1 MKSKIT
7 LVLLGLFVA
16 TAFVG
21 CSSVGPR
28 KYVLFGDPKAEKV
41 EIFEDYWED
50 YPFKPDD
57 PDLPLRRGKGG
68 VVRFFKK
75 NNYTRSILVD
85 GDLTVNVYY
94 SVDDGVTLTQPDA
107 QLVLTS
113 EELNKK
119 HRKFDKETGYSYH
132 VYLDLGEY
140 DQPEEEIT
148 ILSIF
153 KDAKTG
159 QATLSK
165 EIRTTVMGTT
175 PLNAKGKD
183 SEMESEAV
191 RWAKKK
197 LGKDVEDPIAA
208 LQEKYSA
215 RKKAK
220 LDEEERTKSTRV
232 RETIDLDDSQFE
244 DIPEERSAEAASY
257 LEEAQARREAV
268 AERIKEDNQEKS
280 EYYRDLKRKRTEEYL
295 DEQGEEDDS
304 DSPLRKNG
312 EVSNVLY
319 FSDASKTRDSF
330 QKQEELFQKTA
341 RQIAQRE
348 KELEEEKEE
357 EEADSQSSLRSYS
370 SKIAEDENGERSQ
383 TRATGGNAG
392 IPKGFAPPKRQ
403 SIVDMD
409 DLKPSEMD
417 LLDDFQPDP
426 DAPNTEIYIKEY

>member
-1 MKSKIT
+1 MKSKLT
-7 LVLLGLFVA
+7 LVLLGLFIA
-16 TAFVG
+16 TTLVG

-94 SVDDGVTLTQPDA
+94 SVDEGVTLTQPDA

-175 PLNAKGKD
+175 PLKDEDDD
-183 SEMESEAV
+183 SEIESEAV

-197 LGKDVEDPIAA
+197 LGEDVENPIAA

-220 LDEEERTKSTRV
+220 LEEEERTKSTRV
-232 RETIDLDDSQFE
+232 RETIDINDSKFE
-244 DIPEERSAEAASY
+244 DIAEERSISSASY
-257 LEEAQARREAV
+257 LEEAQARHEAA
-268 AERIKEDNQEKS
+268 AERIKEENREKS
-280 EYYRDLKRKRTEEYL
+280 DYYRDLKRKRTEEYL
-295 DEQGEEDDS
+295 DERNEEDES
-304 DSPLRKNG
+304 TSSLREIG
-312 EVSNVLY
+312 GLSNSLN

-330 QKQEELFQKTA
+330 QTNEDLFRRQSQ
-341 RQIAQRE
+341 QIAQRA
-348 KELEEEKEE
+348 KEEEEKEPDD
-357 EEADSQSSLRSYS
+357 AQGTLRE
-370 SKIAEDENGERSQ
+370 IVAGEQREKPEVGSPQ
-383 TRATGGNAG
+383 KKSG
-392 IPKGFAPPKRQ
+392 IPNGFAPQRSQ
-403 SIVDMD
+403 AIVDMD

-417 LLDDFQPDP
+417 FLDDFQPDS
-426 DAPNTEIYIKEY
+426 DAPDTEIYVREY

>member
-1 MKSKIT
+1 MKHKLTI
-7 LVLLGLFVA
+7 VLLGLFIA
-16 TAFVG
+16 IALVG

-94 SVDDGVTLTQPDA
+94 SVDEGVSLTQPDA

-175 PLNAKGKD
+175 PLKD
-183 SEMESEAV
+183 KNKDYEMESEAV

-197 LGKDVEDPIAA
+197 LGEDVENPIAA

-215 RKKAK
+215 RKRAK
-220 LDEEERTKSTRV
+220 LEEEERTKSTRV

-244 DIPEERSAEAASY
+244 DIPEERSVAAESY
-257 LEEAQARREAV
+257 LEETQARREAV
-268 AERIKEDNQEKS
+268 AERIKEDNREKS
-280 EYYRDLKRKRTEEYL
+280 EFYRDLKRKRTEEYL
-295 DEQGEEDDS
+295 DEQNEEDES
-304 DSPLRKNG
+304 DSPLRKSKD
-312 EVSNVLY
+312 VANVLN
-319 FSDASKTRDSF
+319 FFDASKT
-330 QKQEELFQKTA
+330 
-341 RQIAQRE
+341 
-348 KELEEEKEE
+348 
-357 EEADSQSSLRSYS
+357 
-370 SKIAEDENGERSQ
+370 
-383 TRATGGNAG
+383 
-392 IPKGFAPPKRQ
+392 
-403 SIVDMD
+403 
-409 DLKPSEMD
+409 
-417 LLDDFQPDP
+417 
-426 DAPNTEIYIKEY
+426 